1 MTDSTKRTG
10 PGLVPMLLVAGLCA
24 GSFYAGGVFN
34 SVTPN
39 GKYLLADKNAVI
51 VNAVLTRDSTDAE
64 TLRTDVAQPIL
75 NVLRRYTDLG
85 YVVIESSRD
94 EQGNH
99 LVAAIP
105 AGTRDITHELELA
118 ITKQE
123 QSK

>member
-1 MTDSTKRTG
+1 MTESTKR
-10 PGLVPMLLVAGLCA
+10 PGHALMPLLLVVGLCGA
-24 GSFYAGGVFN
+24 SFYAGGVVN

-64 TLRTDVAQPIL
+64 TLRTEVAKPVL

-94 EQGNH
+94 DQGNH
-99 LVAAIP
+99 LVAAVP

-118 ITKQE
+118 ITQKE
-123 QSK
+123 KSK